1 MHREGIAQGTVPCV
15 RLRNIKNTQNR
26 PLCYYLVLFL
36 SVGLVVVLSYLP
48 LENLFI
54 TFDTPEKAFEY
65 YNWGESDIELVVEGE
80 NCGFVVGSKENTDTY
95 LIIPKTTDGWKIG
108 IGSDT
113 KKIVHKLDDGIS
125 VYVYQYKN
133 TNDYFITILNTS
145 GGESKVSDDYNTEFY
160 SLEKYNGSLDKHFI
174 TYYAHISG
182 FDSQYSVVVNGKTI
196 ALDY

>member
-1 MHREGIAQGTVPCV
+1 MMFSIVRIIIACVFLVCSIIVINKKAKNKRRLCGSFTVASVC
-15 RLRNIKNTQNR
+15 L
-26 PLCYYLVLFL
+26 LVAL
-36 SVGLVVVLSYLP
+36 SFLP

-125 VYVYQYKN
+125 VYVFQYKN

-160 SLEKYNGSLDKHFI
+160 SLEKYNRPLEKNFI
-174 TYYAHISG
+174 KSM
-182 FDSQYSVVVNGKTI
+182 DNV
-196 ALDY
+196 